1 MTNST
6 AKVAIIGF
14 GTIGSGVAR
23 LLLEHQDRISR
34 QAGRKV
40 ELVRIVDADM
50 NRPRNIVPPPGL
62 LTTDL
67 STILNDPEIEAVVQL
82 IGGLEPDRSIMLK
95 VLQSGKNVITANKA
109 LLAEHGRE
117 LFDCARSVGRT
128 IAFEAAVGGGIPII
142 AAINQ
147 SLVANQIQSIHGILN
162 GTSNFILTQME
173 DCGKSYADALAEAQK
188 LGFAEANPAMD
199 VNGSDAAQKLAIL
212 AHLSFGARVDWKLI
226 PRTGIDT
233 VDVADMRY
241 ARELG
246 YSIKLLA
253 VAELVPEGLELHV
266 SPTLVRQRLDA
277 GPGARGL
284 QRHAD
289 RGRRRGPRLP
299 ARPRRGPDADRLGLR
314 GRPDRH
320 AAWVARRSPSARC
333 KLWSDDREAPV
344 ALRDP
349 ASVSG
354 RFYVRFHVEDR
365 PGVMAEITGILG
377 RHKISI
383 ASVIQHETAEES
395 GGIVPLVIMTHAT
408 TEGAIREALQ
418 AITCLSVRPPR
429 QRPLAQ
435 LADGDTE
442 MTNCQ

>member
-6 AKVAIIGF
+6 AKVALIGF

-23 LLLEHQDRISR
+23 ILLEHSERVSR
-34 QAGRKV
+34 QVGRKV
-40 ELVRIVDADM
+40 ELVRIVDADIR
-50 NRPRNIVPPPGL
+50 RPRNISPPPGL
-62 LTTDL
+62 LSTDV

-109 LLAEHGRE
+109 VLAEHGAE
-117 LFDCARSVGRT
+117 LFDCARAVGRT
-128 IAFEAAVGGGIPII
+128 IAFEASVGGGIPVI
-142 AAINQ
+142 AAITQ

-173 DCGKSYADALAEAQK
+173 DSGKTYAAALAEAQK

-212 AHLSFGARVDWKLI
+212 AHLSFGASVDWKLI
-226 PRTGIDT
+226 PRIGIDT
-233 VDVADMRY
+233 VDVCDMHY
-241 ARELG
+241 AHELG

-266 SPTLVRQRLDA
+266 SPTLVRQRSTLAQVEGAFNAIRIVGDA
-277 GPGARGL
+277 VGRVFLHGLGAGQMPTASACVADLIDTLLGRTAITFRAL
-284 QRHAD
+284 Q
-289 RGRRRGPRLP
+289 
-299 ARPRRGPDADRLGLR
+299 
-314 GRPDRH
+314 
-320 AAWVARRSPSARC
+320 
-333 KLWSDDREAPV
+333 LWSDQREAAV

-354 RFYVRFHVEDR
+354 RFYLRFHVEDR
-365 PGVMAEITGILG
+365 PGVMAEIAGILG

-383 ASVIQHETAEES
+383 ASVIQHETSDES
-395 GGIVPLVIMTHAT
+395 GGDVPLVIMTHTT
-408 TEGAIREALQ
+408 TEGAVCEALK
-418 AITCLSVRPPR
+418 AITCLSSVRQGSVR
-429 QRPLAQ
+429 LRVR
-435 LADGDTE
+435 E
-442 MTNCQ
+442 

>member
-1 MTNST
+1 ST

-23 LLLEHQDRISR
+23 LLLEHRDRISH

-40 ELVRIVDADM
+40 ELVRIVDADIR
-50 NRPRNIVPPPGL
+50 RPRNIVPPPGL

-67 STILNDPEIEAVVQL
+67 STVVEDPEIEAVVQL

-173 DCGKSYADALAEAQK
+173 DEGKSYADALAEAQK
-188 LGFAEANPAMD
+188 LGYAEANPAMD

-212 AHLSFGARVDWKLI
+212 AHLAFGARVDWKAI
-226 PRTGIDT
+226 PRMGIDT

-246 YSIKLLA
+246 YGIKLLA
-253 VAELVPEGLELHV
+253 VAERVPEGLELHV
-266 SPTLVRQRLDA
+266 SPTLVR
-277 GPGARGL
+277 RGTPL
-284 QRHAD
+284 AE
-289 RGRRRGPRLP
+289 
-299 ARPRRGPDADRLGLR
+299 
-314 GRPDRH
+314 
-320 AAWVARRSPSARC
+320 V
-333 KLWSDDREAPV
+333 REA
-344 ALRDP
+344 
-349 ASVSG
+349 
-354 RFYVRFHVEDR
+354 YN
-365 PGVMAEITGILG
+365 
-377 RHKISI
+377 
-383 ASVIQHETAEES
+383 
-395 GGIVPLVIMTHAT
+395 
-408 TEGAIREALQ
+408 AIRVVGDAVGRVFFHGLGAGQ
-418 AITCLSVRPPR
+418 MPTASAVVADLIDTVVGRAIIT
-429 QRPLAQ
+429 
-435 LADGDTE
+435 
-442 MTNCQ
+442 